1 MLVLKSWRPRR
12 MNLCE
17 VLLLL
22 LFLILPHLL
31 LLLLDFA
38 NEARSV
44 VSIKALMRQVFCVD
58 S

>member
-1 MLVLKSWRPRR
+1 MLVLKSLRPRR
-12 MNLCE
+12 MNLCK
-17 VLLLL
+17 VLLL

-38 NEARSV
+38 NEARHV

>member
-1 MLVLKSWRPRR
+1 

-17 VLLLL
+17 VFLLLL
-22 LFLILPHLL
+22 LLLLIL

-38 NEARSV
+38 NGARHV

>member
-1 MLVLKSWRPRR
+1 MMVLKSSRPRR

-22 LFLILPHLL
+22 LLLILL
-31 LLLLDFA
+31 LLFLLDFV
-38 NEARSV
+38 NEASRV
-44 VSIKALMRQVFCVD
+44 VSIETLMRQVFCVD